1 LLHGRLRSP
10 RAYGVSLGKM
20 AFCSHCGKLAE
31 GGRFCSGCGG
41 PIAPDAVEA
50 MTAELHRH
58 HKQMRLI
65 VVALGLVFVVS
76 AGLIVIRMMY
86 VERPVGRSLFGGETS
101 APAPRPQQPLPTR
114 RTAAQTPPGQ
124 AITPDPF
131 TSQPQQQP
139 PQVIVRG
146 ENNPASHLSTGSID
160 PQAVQSASTT
170 LVQHS
175 RQRDPSLQQLPA
187 PSAVS
192 SDSDRYPGSQPVEVK
207 DANLPDIGI
216 PVASEVYT
224 TSDSL
229 STVISYYRQRYPD
242 AEVTEMNGQQIIA
255 VSRPGAT
262 KVIAIGTTGS
272 ETRIAI
278 VQPAN

>member
-1 LLHGRLRSP
+1 
-10 RAYGVSLGKM
+10 M

-31 GGRFCSGCGG
+31 GGRFCTACGG

-50 MTAELHRH
+50 ITAERHRH
-58 HKQMRLI
+58 HKQMRL
-65 VVALGLVFVVS
+65 VVVLGLVLVI
-76 AGLIVIRMMY
+76 AGLIVIRVMY
-86 VERPVGRSLFGGETS
+86 VERAAGGSRFGGETS
-101 APAPRPQQPLPTR
+101 AAALQQPLPG
-114 RTAAQTPPGQ
+114 TAAQTPPGQ
-124 AITPDPF
+124 AITPDTS

-139 PQVIVRG
+139 VIVPDANR
-146 ENNPASHLSTGSID
+146 PASHLSTGSID
-160 PQAVQSASTT
+160 PQAVQSALST
-170 LVQHS
+170 LVEHGKQT
-175 RQRDPSLQQLPA
+175 DPSQQQLPA
-187 PSAVS
+187 PAVVA

-224 TSDSL
+224 TSDSV
-229 STVISYYRQRYPD
+229 STVISYYRRRYPD
-242 AEVTEMNGQQIIA
+242 AEVTEINGQKIIA

>member
-1 LLHGRLRSP
+1 
-10 RAYGVSLGKM
+10 M
-20 AFCSHCGKLAE
+20 AFCCHCGKLAE
-31 GGRFCSGCGG
+31 GGRFCTACGG
-41 PIAPDAVEA
+41 PIAPDTVEA

-58 HKQMRLI
+58 HKHMRLI
-65 VVALGLVFVVS
+65 VAALGLVFVVT
-76 AGLIVIRMMY
+76 AGLIVIGVRH
-86 VERPVGRSLFGGETS
+86 VELEVGRSLFGGETS
-101 APAPRPQQPLPTR
+101 APALRPQQPLPTQ

-124 AITPDPF
+124 AITPDTI

-139 PQVIVRG
+139 PQVIVPG
-146 ENNPASHLSTGSID
+146 ENNPANHLSTGSID

-170 LVQHS
+170 LQHS
-175 RQRDPSLQQLPA
+175 KQRDPSLQQLPA
-187 PSAVS
+187 PSVVS

-242 AEVTEMNGQQIIA
+242 AEVTEMNGQEIIA
-255 VSRPGAT
+255 VSRPGTT

>member
-1 LLHGRLRSP
+1 M
-10 RAYGVSLGKM
+10 AYPWAEM

-31 GGRFCSGCGG
+31 GGRFCTACGG

-50 MTAELHRH
+50 ITAELHRH
-58 HKQMRLI
+58 YKQMRLI
-65 VVALGLVFVVS
+65 VVLGLVLGT
-76 AGLIVIRMMY
+76 AGLIVIRVMY
-86 VERPVGRSLFGGETS
+86 VERAVGGARFGGETS
-101 APAPRPQQPLPTR
+101 AAALQQPLPTQG
-114 RTAAQTPPGQ
+114 TAAQTPPGQ
-124 AITPDPF
+124 AITPDTL

-139 PQVIVRG
+139 VIVPDA
-146 ENNPASHLSTGSID
+146 NHPASHLSAGSID
-160 PQAVQSASTT
+160 PQAVQSALST
-170 LVQHS
+170 LVEHGK
-175 RQRDPSLQQLPA
+175 QRDPSLQQLPA
-187 PSAVS
+187 PSVVA

-224 TSDSL
+224 TPDSVA
-229 STVISYYRQRYPD
+229 TVISYYRRRYPD
-242 AEVTEMNGQQIIA
+242 AEVTEINGQKIIA

-262 KVIAIGTTGS
+262 KVFAIGTTGS